1 MVRQR
6 KRALN
11 VIGDGF
17 TGGVGKIIQRQNHNV
32 IADADAAVFPSV
44 SKETR
49 VTHDSP
55 LTGFKVMDVD
65 VIPLG
70 DVGHGL
76 SDILTI
82 FDDRLAG
89 ADIPQG
95 KFVSEGNRIVNG
107 KADGLVGIHDPARKI
122 VSCRHALNHNNTHG
136 IAVIVDQKIR
146 HFAAQ

>member
-1 MVRQR
+1 
-6 KRALN
+6 
-11 VIGDGF
+11 
-17 TGGVGKIIQRQNHNV
+17 
-32 IADADAAVFPSV
+32 
-44 SKETR
+44 
-49 VTHDSP
+49 
-55 LTGFKVMDVD
+55 MDVD

-107 KADGLVGIHDPARKI
+107 KADGLVTIHDPARKI
-122 VSCRHALNHNNTHG
+122 VSRRNTLNHNNTHG
-136 IAVIVDQKIR
+136 VAVIMNQKIR
-146 HFAAQ
+146 GQGIQ